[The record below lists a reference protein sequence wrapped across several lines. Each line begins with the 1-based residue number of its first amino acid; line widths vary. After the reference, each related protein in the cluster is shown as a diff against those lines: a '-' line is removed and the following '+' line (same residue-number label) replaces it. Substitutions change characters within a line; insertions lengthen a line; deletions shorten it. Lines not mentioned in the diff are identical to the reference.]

1 MTQPADGHRA
11 IRSPGN
17 RVTLNIL
24 LLFLA
29 GCAEPFIVMAGG
41 ALTGTVM
48 DPPPDW
54 SEFNTIDIVQL
65 ETSPSEPYSVN
76 IWMATIGSDIYVAT
90 GDDDTAWTVNIA
102 EDRDVRL
109 RIGTRIYELEA
120 RQIFD
125 DRERRAVVAEY
136 IPKYGLD
143 ADDNWVMDGQVFRLD
158 RR

>member
-1 MTQPADGHRA
+1 MAQPADGHRA
-11 IRSPGN
+11 IRLLGN
-17 RVTLNIL
+17 RVTLTIL

-29 GCAEPFIVMAGG
+29 GCAEPFIVMSGG
-41 ALTGTVM
+41 ALPGTVV

-90 GDDDTAWTVNIA
+90 GDDDTAWTVNIDD
-102 EDRDVRL
+102 DRDVRL
-109 RIGTRIYELEA
+109 RIGTGIYELEA
-120 RQIFD
+120 STIFD
-125 DRERRAVVAEY
+125 DREKQAVAAEY
-136 IPKYGLD
+136 VTKYGLD
-143 ADDNWVMDGQVFRLD
+143 AEDNWVLNGQVFRLD